1 MKIRTRILT
10 AVLATA
16 TAFSCALTAS
26 ATAPTITLDN
36 STMPAKAVEGSATA
50 TLTLKSTNF
59 ANVTGAKIKIT
70 LPEGI
75 TLDSAE
81 ITDDTWVKDQ
91 DYRVSGNTVTLVNVF
106 NLGGNT
112 ATDLSLNLNV
122 TVSKADI
129 GSYPITVSGEYAD
142 TDVVKHDITDA
153 ELSKLVISK
162 AEKNAL
168 TSEVATD
175 EITKLDTTQ
184 YFIPYGGVYSVI
196 NSKIKYYDKTGVN
209 SFDLSKAGENKV
221 SVLKCKLPAA
231 GKDVTTF
238 GLGTMEGDKSLPVT
252 DYKHFNAL
260 QFGSYAKKADNVRFG
275 TLLIMGDYNAF
286 KTAIGAATDEAA
298 LRAIVAKYD
307 KTVDEKD
314 NVNPGDAVTFTKD
327 TNKITVKKVAQSKEM
342 WSDNEYLQYAVRLY
356 KLVPGRIYTS
366 VGYSFDG
373 TTYNFS
379 AEIQSRE
386 NTFEAD

>member
-16 TAFSCALTAS
+16 TAFSCALTVS
-26 ATAPTITLDN
+26 AEPTITLDN
-36 STMPAKAVEGSATA
+36 STMPVKAVEGNATA
-50 TLTLKSTNF
+50 TLTLKSTDF

-142 TDVVKHDITDA
+142 TNVVKQTIT
-153 ELSKLVISK
+153 ETESGNLVISK
-162 AEKNAL
+162 AENAFDS
-168 TSEVATD
+168 TAAESVIND
-175 EITKLDTTQ
+175 LDTTQ
-184 YFIPYGGVYSVI
+184 YFIPYGGVYYKDA
-196 NSKIKYYDKTGVN
+196 NNKYQYCEKTGLKE
-209 SFDLSKAGENKV
+209 FTLPETGEV

-238 GLGTMEGDKSLPVT
+238 GLSEKPKDPDGKN
-252 DYKHFNAL
+252 DYDRKNGL
-260 QFGSYAKKADNVRFG
+260 QFGSYAKIAENVDFG
-275 TLLIMGDYNAF
+275 TLLIMGDYSAF
-286 KTAIGAATDEAA
+286 KTAIGAATDDAA
-298 LRAIVAKYD
+298 LKAIVAKYD
-307 KTVDEKD
+307 TAVDTNDTV
-314 NVNPGDAVTFTKD
+314 NAGDAVTFKKG
-327 TNKITVKKVAQSKEM
+327 TNSITVKKVAQTKKM
-342 WSDNEYLQYAVRLY
+342 WSNNDYLQYAIRLIG
-356 KLVPGRIYTS
+356 LVQNKTYTAA
-366 VGYSFDG
+366 GYSYDS
-373 TTYNFS
+373 TNYNFS
-379 AEIQSRE
+379 AEVLSKY
-386 NTFEAD
+386 NTLTAE

>member
-16 TAFSCALTAS
+16 TAFSCALTVS
-26 ATAPTITLDN
+26 AEPTITLDN
-36 STMPAKAVEGSATA
+36 STMPVKAVEGNATA
-50 TLTLKSTNF
+50 TLTLKSTDF

-162 AEKNAL
+162 AEKAF
-168 TSEVATD
+168 TSAEATA

-184 YFIPYGGVYSVI
+184 YFIPYGGVYYKDA
-196 NSKIKYYDKTGVN
+196 NNKYQYCEKTGLKE
-209 SFDLSKAGENKV
+209 FTLPETGEV

-231 GKDVTTF
+231 DKDVTTF
-238 GLGTMEGDKSLPVT
+238 GLGTMDGDKNLPET
-252 DYKHFNAL
+252 NYKHFNAL
-260 QFGSYAKKADNVRFG
+260 QFGSYAKKADNVDFG

-286 KTAIGAATDEAA
+286 KTAVGAASDDA
-298 LRAIVAKYD
+298 LMQDIVKKYD
-307 KTVDEKD
+307 AAGVS
-314 NVNPGDAVTFTKD
+314 GGAAVTFKKG
-327 TNKITVKKVAQSKEM
+327 TNSITVKKVAQTKKM
-342 WSDNEYLQYAVRLY
+342 WSDNKYLQYAVRLY

-366 VGYSFDG
+366 VGYSFNG

-379 AEIQSRE
+379 AEVQSRVNPFTAE
-386 NTFEAD
+386 